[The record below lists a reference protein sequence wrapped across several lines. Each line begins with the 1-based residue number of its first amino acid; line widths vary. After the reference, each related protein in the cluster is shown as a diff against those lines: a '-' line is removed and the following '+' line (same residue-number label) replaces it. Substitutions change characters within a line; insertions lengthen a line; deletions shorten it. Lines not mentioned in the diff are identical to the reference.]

1 MPAMTQ
7 NEAEE
12 FLNRKLIA
20 TLITLRPDG
29 SPHAAPMWYMHK
41 DGKFYS
47 RTFGGSLK
55 VQNIRLDPRVNLC
68 ICTHDEPYK
77 YIVIDG
83 TCEVVE
89 SEDKSK
95 WPLMSVRYLGKERG
109 EAYSRNNARRAE
121 SVLLVITLRE
131 DLGMTRTR
139 RLLY

>member
-7 NEAEE
+7 KEAEG

-20 TLITLRPDG
+20 TLVTLRPDG
-29 SPHAAPMWYMHK
+29 SPHASPMWYMHK

-47 RTFGGSLK
+47 RTFRGSLK
-55 VQNIRLDPRVNLC
+55 VHNIRRDPRVSLC

-77 YIVIDG
+77 YIVVDG

-109 EAYSRNNARRAE
+109 EAFSRKNARRAE
-121 SVLLVITLRE
+121 SVLLVITPKKMLTDNRA
-131 DLGMTRTR
+131 
-139 RLLY
+139 